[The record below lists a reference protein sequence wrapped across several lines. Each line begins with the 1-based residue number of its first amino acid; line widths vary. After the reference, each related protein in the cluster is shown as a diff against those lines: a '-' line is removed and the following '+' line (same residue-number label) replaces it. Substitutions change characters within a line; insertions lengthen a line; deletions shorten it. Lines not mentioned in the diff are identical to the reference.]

1 MFWSIQK
8 LTNVQ
13 ENQVA
18 LQSKNDANENALASL
33 QERLDTI
40 FEVHVEGGDA
50 QRVLEIFLYYDTD
63 RWGSH

>member
-13 ENQVA
+13 ENQVS

-50 QRVLEIFLYYDTD
+50 HKVLEIVVCYETD